1 MIEIKQNFKERNLIE
16 CEQKELWEH
25 EDLQFVA
32 QCRDDNKYFWVK
44 GTNAAILAIK
54 PQIKVEEEII
64 RVPEKWKC
72 ILLDNK
78 VQVYNQEEECSLPI
92 MLSAYHYAVYDKHG
106 REWVQRTNAKNTT
119 IGNDIIRIVK
129 GYTKEMARIDGYTL
143 DHLAEIFN
151 EKLKNIEYG
160 NDTTRHS
167 HRYYIDIKDKCDL
180 DELIEL
186 IKEDDKYEESRYIF
200 KKKK

>member
-54 PQIKVEEEII
+54 PQNKVEEEII

-72 ILLDNK
+72 
-78 VQVYNQEEECSLPI
+78 VLP
-92 MLSAYHYAVYDKHG
+92 
-106 REWVQRTNAKNTT
+106 Q
-119 IGNDIIRIVK
+119 
-129 GYTKEMARIDGYTL
+129 
-143 DHLAEIFN
+143 
-151 EKLKNIEYG
+151 
-160 NDTTRHS
+160 
-167 HRYYIDIKDKCDL
+167 
-180 DELIEL
+180 
-186 IKEDDKYEESRYIF
+186 
-200 KKKK
+200 

>member
-1 MIEIKQNFKERNLIE
+1 MLEIKQNYKNLNLID
-16 CEQKELWEH
+16 CPIKELLEH
-25 EDLQFVA
+25 EYLQYIA
-32 QCRDDNKYFWVK
+32 HCRDDNKYFGVK
-44 GTNAAILAIK
+44 GTNVVILAIK
-54 PQIKVEEEII
+54 PQIKIEEEII
-64 RVPEKWKC
+64 RVPKKWKC
-72 ILLDNK
+72 VLLDNK
-78 VQVYNQEEECSLPI
+78 VQVYNKEEECSLPT

-151 EKLKNIEYG
+151 ERLKNIEYG
-160 NDTTRHS
+160 NDTTRYS
-167 HRYYIDIKDKCDL
+167 HRYHIDIKDKRDL

-186 IKEDDKYEESRYIF
+186 IKEDDMHEESRYIF
-200 KKKK
+200 RK